1 MYISTRDLTRGPI
14 PKHLVALTV
23 PVVGAMLLQSVYA
36 LVDLAFVARLG
47 KEAVAGLSVC
57 LQVFFVVL
65 ALGQILAVT
74 ALAGISQAYGSG
86 KFKEAWGLFSAFL
99 LIAVGLGL
107 VAAVGAFFGADTYVS
122 WFTDDLETHRQG
134 SLYFRIN
141 ALTFFSQLLLIV
153 IGNAFRASGDF
164 ITPVKLMVVGVL
176 VNLVLDPLLIFGF
189 GPFPR
194 MEIAGAA
201 WATVVSQ
208 CIGLVGYGI
217 YLARD
222 RGERGIRLGTPAWS
236 KSFFVHLVTRGLPA
250 GVQFLLMS
258 VVLGVVLVA
267 MKPHGP
273 LWTATAGG
281 GFRLLQQAILPMV
294 ALGSSTAAIAGQN
307 FGAQIPHRIR
317 EVTTTASRWMFGYSM
332 VLCLLLM
339 VGGRFFGHLFAD
351 TPTGLD
357 AAVLYFYWSAPQ
369 LLGFAVSFVPLFV
382 LQALGHAVLPLLAAL
397 ARMVLLVTL
406 VFGIIIPQELGPGL
420 VFGAATVS
428 TYLEATLCR
437 WFLARKL
444 ETIERQQS
452 GAPAGG

>member
-1 MYISTRDLTRGPI
+1 
-14 PKHLVALTV
+14 
-23 PVVGAMLLQSVYA
+23 MLLQSVYA

-65 ALGQILAVT
+65 ALGQVLAVS

-86 KFKEAWGLFSAFL
+86 KFKQAWGLFSAFL
-99 LIAVGLGL
+99 LISIGLGL

-122 WFTDDLETHRQG
+122 WFTDDPETHRQG
-134 SLYFRIN
+134 TIYFKIN
-141 ALTFFSQLLLIV
+141 ALTFFSQLVLIV

-176 VNLVLDPLLIFGF
+176 VNLVLDPLLIFGL

-201 WATVVSQ
+201 WATVISQ
-208 CIGLVGYGI
+208 CIGLAGYGI
-217 YLARD
+217 YLLRD
-222 RGERGIRLGTPAWS
+222 RGERGLRLGAPAWS
-236 KSFFVHLVTRGLPA
+236 KRFFLHLVTRGLPA
-250 GVQFLLMS
+250 GLQFLLMS

-267 MKPHGP
+267 MKPHGA

-307 FGAQIPHRIR
+307 FGAQIPARIR
-317 EVTTTASRWMFGYSM
+317 EATTTASRWMLAYSV
-332 VLCLLLM
+332 VLCVLLM
-339 VGGRFFGHLFAD
+339 VGGRLFGRLFAD

-382 LQALGHAVLPLLAAL
+382 LQALGQAVLPLLAAL
-397 ARMVLLVTL
+397 ARMALLVAL
-406 VFGIIIPQELGPGL
+406 VFGLIVPQDWGPAM

-428 TYLEATLCR
+428 TYLEAALCR
-437 WFLARKL
+437 WFLAKKL
-444 ETIERQQS
+444 ERIEQEHAAAA
-452 GAPAGG
+452 GAS

>member
-1 MYISTRDLTRGPI
+1 
-14 PKHLVALTV
+14 VALTV

-65 ALGQILAVT
+65 ALGQVLAVT

-86 KFKEAWGLFSAFL
+86 KLKEAWGLFSAFVL
-99 LIAVGLGL
+99 VSVGLGVL
-107 VAAVGAFFGADTYVS
+107 AAVGAFFGADTYVS
-122 WFTDDLETHRQG
+122 WFTDDPETHRQG
-134 SLYFRIN
+134 TIYFQIN

-153 IGNAFRASGDF
+153 IGNGFRASGDF

-176 VNLVLDPLLIFGF
+176 VNLVLDPLLIFGL

-201 WATVVSQ
+201 WATVFSQ
-208 CIGLVGYGI
+208 CIVLVGYAV
-217 YLARD
+217 YLSRD

-250 GVQFLLMS
+250 GAQFFLMS

-267 MKPHGP
+267 MKPYGP

-307 FGAQIPHRIR
+307 YGARFPGRIR
-317 EVTTTASRWMFGYSM
+317 EVTAMARRWMLLYAVVFS
-332 VLCLLLM
+332 VLLM
-339 VGGRFFGHLFAD
+339 WGGRIVGHLFAD
-351 TPTGLD
+351 TPEGLD

-382 LQALGHAVLPLLAAL
+382 LQALGHAVLPLVAAL
-397 ARMVLLVTL
+397 ARMALLVIL
-406 VFGIIIPQELGPGL
+406 VFGIIGPRDLGPGL

-428 TYLEATLCR
+428 TYLEAVLDR
-437 WFLARKL
+437 WLLARKL
-444 ETIERQQS
+444 DAIEREQS
-452 GAPAGG
+452 GGIL